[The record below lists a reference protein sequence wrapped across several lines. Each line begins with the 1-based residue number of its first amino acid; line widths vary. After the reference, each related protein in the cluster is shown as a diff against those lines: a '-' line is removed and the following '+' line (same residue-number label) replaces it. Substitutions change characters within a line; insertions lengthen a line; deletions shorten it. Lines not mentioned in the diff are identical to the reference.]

1 MTCNDRESSDE
12 MYERHRKVTLSGSVL
27 DTNVATEQQAHQ
39 RSQTWVTACD
49 DLHVFSPQ
57 HRRKSGNVSD
67 EEELQRYSGSDDA
80 RSKVCRN
87 EHETNIRTGSGDIL
101 KKPRKYLN
109 RRT

>member
-1 MTCNDRESSDE
+1 MTCNDRESGDE

-39 RSQTWVTACD
+39 RSQTWVTAGD
-49 DLHVFSPQ
+49 DLYVFSPQ
-57 HRRKSGNVSD
+57 HRRKSRNVSD
-67 EEELQRYSGSDDA
+67 EEELQCHSGCDDA

-87 EHETNIRTGSGDIL
+87 KHEINICSGSGDIL
-101 KKPRKYLN
+101 KRPRKYLN